1 MDMTSREKK
10 TMAKIDD
17 IKTDIDKKFS
27 QFALDLEQV
36 PNNGCLQRELNKL
49 ERSVFEN
56 IDNTYVT
63 AIKIALNAGATV
75 GGHK

>member
-1 MDMTSREKK
+1 
-10 TMAKIDD
+10 MAKIDD
-17 IKTDIDKKFS
+17 IKTDIDEKFS
-27 QFALDLEQV
+27 QFALELEQV
-36 PNNGCLQRELNKL
+36 PNNEHLQRELNKL

-63 AIKIALNAGATV
+63 AIKIALNAGTTV

>member
-1 MDMTSREKK
+1 
-10 TMAKIDD
+10 MAKIDD

-75 GGHK
+75 G

>member
-1 MDMTSREKK
+1 
-10 TMAKIDD
+10 MAKIDD

-27 QFALDLEQV
+27 QFALDLEQA

-63 AIKIALNAGATV
+63 AIKIALNVGATV